1 MTTPRGWDSV
11 PRGTAAGTV
20 LLAVARGPTTTTTTT
35 YPPSM
40 TRPAKKGAGML
51 LSFVHALGAARPH
64 SYRSLERELIGELG
78 VLQHSVEHGL
88 ERADTKKDCYHRARN
103 DDCSNVGVSPEGD
116 VVPIDAGRCKTY
128 MYWVNDGGG
137 TTDDERQENP
147 PRWVTKRCKNN
158 GSGQCGNTGAG
169 LMQLG
174 VFRQPSVAC
183 QSTPGKVVA
192 AEDADAFIFV
202 DVDGTISP
210 LDDANPGI
218 TDVAQKNL
226 PDPKQIALLASLV
239 NGFPGKRIAIV
250 LSSSWRN
257 TNSRTN
263 RRRGHT
269 PDTVSEA
276 LKMRGLALTAVL
288 DPEPDM
294 GWSPYGTFQTDRGWE
309 CMRFLAQ
316 HGKLGTPYVH
326 LDDDAFDEL
335 FLGEWLGGGGP
346 GKPTLPPCP
355 ALAPH
360 LTPGPPSR
368 HAPCR
373 QGRSERH
380 HRDRSRHRG
389 VERGAVGGGSYG
401 PGGLVCALQREGFP
415 WETQPGRG
423 AGTDQDLLGEARQGD
438 WTHQFGREEG
448 RRAARGTGHL
458 SDAGRPG
465 GVPAPFSPP

>member
-1 MTTPRGWDSV
+1 
-11 PRGTAAGTV
+11 
-20 LLAVARGPTTTTTTT
+20 
-35 YPPSM
+35 M

-346 GKPTLPPCP
+346 GKAAQNVIIEIAHDTE
-355 ALAPH
+355 
-360 LTPGPPSR
+360 GW
-368 HAPCR
+368 
-373 QGRSERH
+373 SE
-380 HRDRSRHRG
+380 
-389 VERGAVGGGSYG
+389 E
-401 PGGLVCALQREGFP
+401 Q
-415 WETQPGRG
+415 WE
-423 AGTDQDLLGEARQGD
+423 
-438 WTHQFGREEG
+438 
-448 RRAARGTGHL
+448 AARTDLVDSSARCNEKDFPGKRNPAGGQAQTKTCWVRPDKVIGL
-458 SDAGRPG
+458 TNSDVRKAAELLAGQG
-465 GVPAPFSPP
+465 I